1 MHNRLKFL
9 LNCRKCKIVPKCLDY
24 KISMCLDNEKS
35 KKELRI
41 LEHKQKIRM
50 VSLAISDTK
59 RTTARLKPKKKFL
72 SEKLQNLLDA
82 EDWRK
87 IIEMVSKRTAST
99 FKKTRKTEIRKLDFL
114 KKKKI
119 LETTIQ
125 ADWIENTTTVEI
137 PDYLERAL
145 LLGPN
150 FNIQP
155 TTNIPY
161 VAFIADVESAI
172 KQKPDADDI
181 RSSIATMINNYVDFQ
196 NQPRAKNYDWI
207 HKDVIHSRKFLRE
220 HNELIITKADKG
232 NKTVVM
238 LATEYSEKMTAMVSD
253 TTTYTPLTADPTE
266 KILKRINTMLD
277 LWHENKYITTYT
289 KNKLKLFNCP
299 PPRIYGLPKIHK
311 EDRPLRPVV
320 STVGS
325 ATYRMAQFLANV
337 LQNVVGKTEHH
348 VRSSF
353 DFASEITNIRVPE
366 GYIIYSLDVVS
377 LYTNVPIKNVYEI
390 IEQKWRE
397 ISEYTP
403 IPWTEFKRALQTI
416 LGASFFQYNG
426 KIFEQTFGTPMG
438 SPLSPVVASLL
449 MEQLEERAIQN
460 LRDKD
465 VNLVMYKR
473 YVDDCLIIGK
483 ESDIDHL
490 NNQKTKS
497 DATVLKKEFE
507 NDDPKHDDNN
517 RLHDVT
523 KNAKRKLLEA
533 IQNLTQNEVTCWRE
547 TYEFNF

>member
-1 MHNRLKFL
+1 
-9 LNCRKCKIVPKCLDY
+9 
-24 KISMCLDNEKS
+24 MCLDNEKS
-35 KKELRI
+35 KKELKI
-41 LEHKQKIRM
+41 LEHKQKIR
-50 VSLAISDTK
+50 V
-59 RTTARLKPKKKFL
+59 
-72 SEKLQNLLDA
+72 KLQSLLDA
-82 EDWRK
+82 EDWQNVK
-87 IIEMVSKRTAST
+87 EMVTKRTTTVFNES
-99 FKKTRKTEIRKLDFL
+99 KKKETRKLDFL

-119 LETTIQ
+119 LETAVQ
-125 ADWIENTTTVEI
+125 AEWIENTTTVEI

-150 FNIQP
+150 YNIQP
-155 TTNIPY
+155 RTNIPY

-196 NQPRAKNYDWI
+196 NQPRAKNNDWI
-207 HKDVIHSRKFLRE
+207 HKDIVRSRKFLRE
-220 HNELIITKADKG
+220 HNEVIITKADKG

-238 LATEYSEKMTAMVSD
+238 LASEYSEKMTAMVSD
-253 TTTYTPLTADPTE
+253 TTTYTPLATDPTE

-277 LWHENKYITTYT
+277 SWHENKYISTYT

-337 LQNVVGKTEHH
+337 LQNVVGKTKHH

-353 DFASEITNIRVPE
+353 DFASEITNVRVPE
-366 GYIIYSLDVVS
+366 GCIIYSLDVVS
-377 LYTNVPIKNVYEI
+377 LYTNVPVQNVYDI

-397 ISEYTP
+397 ISDYTP
-403 IPWTEFKRALQTI
+403 IPWTEFKRALHTI

-449 MEQLEERAIQN
+449 MEQLEETAIQC
-460 LRDKD
+460 LRDKGI
-465 VNLVMYKR
+465 NLVMYKR
-473 YVDDCLIIGK
+473 YVDDCLIVGY
-483 ESDIDHL
+483 ENDIDC
-490 NNQKTKS
+490 
-497 DATVLKKEFE
+497 VLAEFNGQCPSIKFTLEKETENSLRFLDLKLSRCQGKIEKNCSIIKK
-507 NDDPKHDDNN
+507 
-517 RLHDVT
+517 L
-523 KNAKRKLLEA
+523 
-533 IQNLTQNEVTCWRE
+533 RE
-547 TYEFNF
+547 TPQFATKTTDSKTTSPNTTTTNNITTTPGMIDASC

>member
-1 MHNRLKFL
+1 MFIINEIA
-9 LNCRKCKIVPKCLDY
+9 RKYGRIV
-24 KISMCLDNEKS
+24 
-35 KKELRI
+35 
-41 LEHKQKIRM
+41 
-50 VSLAISDTK
+50 
-59 RTTARLKPKKKFL
+59 
-72 SEKLQNLLDA
+72 
-82 EDWRK
+82 
-87 IIEMVSKRTAST
+87 
-99 FKKTRKTEIRKLDFL
+99 
-114 KKKKI
+114 
-119 LETTIQ
+119 
-125 ADWIENTTTVEI
+125 EN
-137 PDYLERAL
+137 Y
-145 LLGPN
+145 
-150 FNIQP
+150 
-155 TTNIPY
+155 
-161 VAFIADVESAI
+161 
-172 KQKPDADDI
+172 
-181 RSSIATMINNYVDFQ
+181 
-196 NQPRAKNYDWI
+196 WI
-207 HKDVIHSRKFLRE
+207 HKDVIRSRKFLRE

-377 LYTNVPIKNVYEI
+377 LYTNVPVQNVYEI

-483 ESDIDHL
+483 ESDIDHVLAEFNNQCSSIKFTLEKEIDNTLRFLDLKLFRNQGKVEKNWYTKQENGRYLDFYSESPYVHKKNTAIALIDRALKLSDIDKRQMSIKKVKRILHQNNYPDEFINYVLKKRL

-533 IQNLTQNEVTCWRE
+533 IQNLTQSKLDSR
-547 TYEFNF
+547 